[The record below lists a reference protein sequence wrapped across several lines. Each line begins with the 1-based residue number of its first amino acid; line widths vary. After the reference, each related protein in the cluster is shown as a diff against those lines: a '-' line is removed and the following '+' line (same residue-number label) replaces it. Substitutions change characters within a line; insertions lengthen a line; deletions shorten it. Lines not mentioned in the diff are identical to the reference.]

1 MLALLSLK
9 YAAYKFERKQV
20 RSLAR
25 TLAEFKLG
33 VSNKTF
39 DALSDKPA
47 LQHRRKEE
55 TYEQPY
61 DAGFIRGC
69 VGTAAR
75 LLNGREADDKKD
87 EPECMKDR
95 CW

>member
-1 MLALLSLK
+1 MRTLAK
-9 YAAYKFERKQV
+9 V
-20 RSLAR
+20 
-25 TLAEFKLG
+25 LAEFKLS
-33 VSNKTF
+33 VSIKTF

-47 LQHRRKEE
+47 LQHRGKEE

-61 DAGFIRGC
+61 DAGFIRGR

-75 LLNGREADDKKD
+75 LLYGREADDKKN